1 MIDPVS
7 CALTTSGLPDAS
19 TKRASTSSAVFPNET
34 FSSPPMAGPARRAR
48 CSVARLIDSASGTT
62 AAVAAANVHNEVGVV
77 TVASATEMGTRRSSQ
92 VNMFSSPYRTE
103 RSVICVMTVVI
114 CASLNQGQPIG
125 NRRRLCGRVDM

>member
-62 AAVAAANVHNEVGVV
+62 AAVATVNVHSEVGVV
-77 TVASATEMGTRRSSQ
+77 TAASATETGTGRSSH
-92 VNMFSSPYRTE
+92 VNTFSSPHRPE
-103 RSVICVMTVVI
+103 RSVMCGRSRMREPESR
-114 CASLNQGQPIG
+114 ASPIG
-125 NRRRLCGRVDM
+125 NRLDVCVNGLH